1 VGELGQPVLACAFG
15 AQRVEREVQGRDV
28 FGRGANV
35 ERRPV
40 GPVPQR
46 LVMGDADPHGG
57 LPRAGLVEGVA
68 QRLGFEVPDAPAAR
82 SVHRLV
88 IPAGRVR
95 LQPESESGV
104 SQ

>member
-1 VGELGQPVLACAFG
+1 VEELGQAALACALG

-28 FGRGANV
+28 FGRGAYV
-35 ERRPV
+35 EGRAL

-46 LVMGDADPHGG
+46 LIVGDADPHRG

-68 QRLGFEVPDAPAAR
+68 QRLDFEVPDAPTTR

-88 IPAGRVR
+88 IPAGRVG
-95 LQPESESGV
+95 LQAESDGGV
-104 SQ
+104 SR